1 MASPKLL
8 RPLAVILAAL
18 LVITTLWRL
27 RISVL
32 EPLVPDDLLHGHA
45 EEPSG
50 NEETD
55 WSRFAYVQYVTDDNY
70 LCNSVMLFERLHS
83 MHSKADRLLMYPD
96 NISTAEDDTSLES
109 KLVRKARDE
118 YNVKLQPIQVQSRP
132 SGDGMY
138 LPLRPFSGHMNANSR
153 EKRPGLRATPSSSL
167 STKLSMIEF

>member
-8 RPLAVILAAL
+8 RPLAVILATL

-27 RISVL
+27 RINVL
-32 EPLVPDDLLHGHA
+32 EPLVPDDLPHDHA
-45 EEPSG
+45 EEPS
-50 NEETD
+50 EIDETN

-70 LCNSVMLFERLHS
+70 LCNSVMLFERLHN

-96 NISTAEDDTSLES
+96 DISTAEEDQSLES

-138 LPLRPFSGHMNANSR
+138 LSLGPSRDIRTLTRERSDLGRELHQAPRFQPNS
-153 EKRPGLRATPSSSL
+153 
-167 STKLSMIEF
+167 I